1 MQKKVL
7 SEIDYYWGEI
17 KMPPKFE
24 IDLKSLKNSFIKE
37 YVKESK
43 VSEDFYNYKYN
54 DYVANHSKEM
64 VRIKDYTRDHFNADF
79 GRNLIQKD
87 EWINVYEPK
96 ESSILRN
103 NIDPVALRNSPD
115 YTFIYG
121 VDIEKTNKVIIEFDD
136 NRRKNRT
143 WEYELKN
150 NFWVMFPST
159 QKYMVVN
166 NSLKQLSVIYTITY
180 EYI

>member
-54 DYVANHSKEM
+54 DYVANHS
-64 VRIKDYTRDHFNADF
+64 
-79 GRNLIQKD
+79 
-87 EWINVYEPK
+87 
-96 ESSILRN
+96 
-103 NIDPVALRNSPD
+103 
-115 YTFIYG
+115 
-121 VDIEKTNKVIIEFDD
+121 
-136 NRRKNRT
+136 
-143 WEYELKN
+143 
-150 NFWVMFPST
+150 
-159 QKYMVVN
+159 
-166 NSLKQLSVIYTITY
+166 
-180 EYI
+180 